1 MAARFTHTYV
11 HVALIFC
18 WFLQDAQELGCK
30 SSRAQ
35 KMQHTPD
42 THQRTVH
49 PAAAEGGG
57 AGCRLDHGAWVGVEE
72 WVDRYAPCF
81 RARGVQRIRCC
92 KRIRKLAC
100 ERASRWKTAL
110 LSSAKLEQAA
120 ASSPIVAVQ
129 ILSNSWMNRKLL
141 CVLFYSDCKTFSSNC
156 CCSGWYWAM
165 WVCVKQLGKW
175 GSACLTGWTGA
186 FTCVC

>member
-11 HVALIFC
+11 HVALPSLISARRPGTG
-18 WFLQDAQELGCK
+18 LQVKPSSEDATHTW
-30 SSRAQ
+30 
-35 KMQHTPD
+35 HTP
-42 THQRTVH
+42 TYCTSCCCW
-49 PAAAEGGG
+49 GG

-110 LSSAKLEQAA
+110 RSSAKLEQAA

-141 CVLFYSDCKTFSSNC
+141 CVLFYSDCETFSSNC

-165 WVCVKQLGKW
+165 RVCVKQLGKW